1 MVAYSTQ
8 CCCSWQSLFFG
19 VFLRKPDAVDTS
31 IVAYVRYYLAQ
42 APLGVYVCVWTRGFV
57 YAITTMNKI

>member
-8 CCCSWQSLFFG
+8 CRCSWQSLFFG

-31 IVAYVRYYLAQ
+31 IVAYVRYYLHTHHW
-42 APLGVYVCVWTRGFV
+42 VCMCVFWTRGFV

>member
-8 CCCSWQSLFFG
+8 GSWQSLFFG
-19 VFLRKPDAVDTS
+19 VFLQKPDAVDTS

-42 APLGVYVCVWTRGFV
+42 APLGVYMCVFWTRGFL
-57 YAITTMNKI
+57 YAITIMNKI

>member
-8 CCCSWQSLFFG
+8 GSWQSLFFG

-31 IVAYVRYYLAQ
+31 IVAYVRYYLPH
-42 APLGVYVCVWTRGFV
+42 APLGVYVCVLDKRICIC
-57 YAITTMNKI
+57 YYHHE